1 MACAP
6 ATRRAEQHTGHFKT
20 VLHLHQPRRRTP
32 HADVHRIGAG
42 QSRTGAGGAM
52 TEFARERS
60 VAAATR
66 GKGDAHGIARQTT
79 RLPERRR
86 RFMRWMIGWST
97 ALVFVA
103 AATPSFAQISLVGE
117 WSPRYHEDQP
127 DRIPGPELGD
137 YTGLPITEGAR
148 LAADTWD
155 ASRLTLREHQCK
167 VHNGPYILHGPIQ
180 FRLWEEKDL
189 RTQALIAIRMY
200 LNTYEQERTIWMDG
214 RPHPPE
220 YAPHTFQGF
229 STGKWEGD
237 ILTVYT
243 THIKQ
248 EWIRRNGV
256 PNSEKSTMVE
266 HFIRHGNI
274 LTHLEVWSD
283 PVYLSEP
290 LIRSEDFVFN
300 DHPGGN
306 WLWPCEYVDE
316 IVDRP
321 HSAVPSYL
329 PGKSPFE
336 GDFAYRFGVPVEA
349 AKGGAETTY
358 PEYQEKLRTL
368 PKPPKPAAAAKAA
381 AETRPAASK

>member
-1 MACAP
+1 
-6 ATRRAEQHTGHFKT
+6 
-20 VLHLHQPRRRTP
+20 
-32 HADVHRIGAG
+32 
-42 QSRTGAGGAM
+42 
-52 TEFARERS
+52 
-60 VAAATR
+60 
-66 GKGDAHGIARQTT
+66 
-79 RLPERRR
+79 
-86 RFMRWMIGWST
+86 MRWMMRWGA

-103 AATPSFAQISLVGE
+103 AATPSFAQVSLVGE

-137 YTGLPITEGAR
+137 YTGLPITDGAR

-200 LNTYEQERTIWMDG
+200 LNTYEQERAIWMDG

-266 HFIRHGNI
+266 HFIRHDNI
-274 LTHLEVWSD
+274 LTHLEIWTD
-283 PVYLSEP
+283 PVSLTEP

-329 PGKSPFE
+329 PGRSPFD
-336 GDFAYRFGVPVEA
+336 GNFAYRFGVPVDA

-368 PKPPKPAAAAKAA
+368 PKPPKPAAAAK
-381 AETRPAASK
+381 PAADTKPASK

>member
-1 MACAP
+1 MRVTAFGVALAAAVALAAP
-6 ATRRAEQHTGHFKT
+6 A
-20 VLHLHQPRRRTP
+20 
-32 HADVHRIGAG
+32 
-42 QSRTGAGGAM
+42 
-52 TEFARERS
+52 
-60 VAAATR
+60 
-66 GKGDAHGIARQTT
+66 
-79 RLPERRR
+79 
-86 RFMRWMIGWST
+86 
-97 ALVFVA
+97 
-103 AATPSFAQISLVGE
+103 FAQVSLVGE

-137 YTGLPITEGAR
+137 YTGLPLTDGAR
-148 LAADTWD
+148 LAADSWD

-180 FRLWEEKDL
+180 FRFSEERDL
-189 RTQALIAIRMY
+189 RTQQLIALHEY

-220 YAPHTFQGF
+220 WAPHTWQGF

-248 EWIRRNGV
+248 EWVRRNGV
-256 PNSEKSTMVE
+256 PNSEKSTTIE

-274 LTHLEVWSD
+274 LTHLIVWTD

-290 LIRSEDFVFN
+290 LIRSEDFVAQERTS
-300 DHPGGN
+300 GN

-316 IVDRP
+316 ILDRP
-321 HSAVPSYL
+321 HSVVPNYL

-336 GDFAYRFGVPVEA
+336 GDFAYRYGVPAEA

-358 PEYQEKLRTL
+358 PEYQIKLRTL
-368 PKPPKPAAAAKAA
+368 PKPPKPEAAK
-381 AETRPAASK
+381 

>member
-1 MACAP
+1 MKGMAF
-6 ATRRAEQHTGHFKT
+6 GV
-20 VLHLHQPRRRTP
+20 VL
-32 HADVHRIGAG
+32 
-42 QSRTGAGGAM
+42 
-52 TEFARERS
+52 
-60 VAAATR
+60 AATV
-66 GKGDAHGIARQTT
+66 
-79 RLPERRR
+79 
-86 RFMRWMIGWST
+86 
-97 ALVFVA
+97 AL
-103 AATPSFAQISLVGE
+103 ATPALAQVSLVGE

-137 YTGLPITEGAR
+137 YTGLPLTDGAR
-148 LAADTWD
+148 LSADSWD

-180 FRLWEEKDL
+180 FRISEERDL
-189 RTQALIAIRMY
+189 RTQQLIALHEY

-220 YAPHTFQGF
+220 WAPHTWQGF

-274 LTHLEVWSD
+274 MTHLEIWDD
-283 PVYLSEP
+283 PVYLTEP
-290 LIRSEDFVFN
+290 LIRSEDFVLN
-300 DHPGGN
+300 ERTGGN

-321 HSAVPSYL
+321 HSAVPNYL
-329 PGKSPFE
+329 PGRSPFDGE
-336 GDFAYRFGVPVEA
+336 FAYRSGVPVEA

-358 PEYQEKLRTL
+358 PEYQAKLRNL
-368 PKPPKPAAAAKAA
+368 PKPAKPAAK
-381 AETRPAASK
+381 

>member
-1 MACAP
+1 MRGTVFGVAL
-6 ATRRAEQHTGHFKT
+6 ATA
-20 VLHLHQPRRRTP
+20 
-32 HADVHRIGAG
+32 
-42 QSRTGAGGAM
+42 
-52 TEFARERS
+52 
-60 VAAATR
+60 VA
-66 GKGDAHGIARQTT
+66 I
-79 RLPERRR
+79 
-86 RFMRWMIGWST
+86 
-97 ALVFVA
+97 
-103 AATPSFAQISLVGE
+103 ATPAFAQVSLVGE

-137 YTGLPITEGAR
+137 YTGLPLTDGAR
-148 LAADTWD
+148 LAADSWD

-180 FRLWEEKDL
+180 FRFSEERDL
-189 RTQALIAIRMY
+189 RTQQLIAIHEY

-220 YAPHTFQGF
+220 WAPHTWQGF

-248 EWIRRNGV
+248 EWVRRNGV
-256 PNSEKSTMVE
+256 PNSEKSTTIE

-274 LTHLEVWSD
+274 LSHLIIWTD

-290 LIRSEDFVFN
+290 LIRSEDFVLQ
-300 DHPGGN
+300 DRTAGN

-316 IVDRP
+316 ILDRP
-321 HSAVPSYL
+321 HSAVPNYL

-336 GDFAYRFGVPVEA
+336 GDFAYRYGVPVEA

-358 PEYQEKLRTL
+358 PEYQMKLRTL
-368 PKPPKPAAAAKAA
+368 PKPPKPAAGK
-381 AETRPAASK
+381 